1 MAEWSCMGQPDLTLK
16 VNGIKRALS
25 QIVEIDGCA
34 GMPGVFVCRS
44 EDERR
49 EWKKGTVRDLE
60 SSRTVPFR
68 ITRPAGGALRDAREH
83 PG

>member
-1 MAEWSCMGQPDLTLK
+1 MGQPDLTLK

-44 EDERR
+44 E
-49 EWKKGTVRDLE
+49 G
-60 SSRTVPFR
+60 
-68 ITRPAGGALRDAREH
+68 
-83 PG
+83 